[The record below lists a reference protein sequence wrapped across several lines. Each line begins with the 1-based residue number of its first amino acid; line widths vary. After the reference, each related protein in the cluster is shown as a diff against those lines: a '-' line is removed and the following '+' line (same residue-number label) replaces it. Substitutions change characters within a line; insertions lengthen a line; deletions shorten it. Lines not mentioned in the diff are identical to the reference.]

1 MTVTRLDAGAFW
13 EFSLAFYGQEPV
25 ARACLSLQDRRQA
38 AVNNLLL
45 CCWLATQGLRLEEP
59 GLRAAMGA
67 VDAWRLQIVEPLRS
81 ARRALGAGFPE
92 LAKTDRQTI
101 KHGIL
106 SVELDAER
114 VAQDRMVAA
123 IGDHVAPEEAA
134 PSRGLAHGALEAYL
148 GMVIGTPDAQDA
160 EDLAALLEPL

>member
-1 MTVTRLDAGAFW
+1 LARLDSGAFW

-38 AVNNLLL
+38 DVNILLL
-45 CCWLATQGLRLEEP
+45 CCWLATQGLRIDEA
-59 GLRAAMGA
+59 GLTVAIGAAE
-67 VDAWRLQIVEPLRS
+67 AWRRAIVEPLRG
-81 ARRALGAGFPE
+81 ARRALGDGFPE
-92 LAKTDRQTI
+92 IAKSDRQAI

-106 SVELDAER
+106 SVELDSER
-114 VAQDRMVAA
+114 IAQDKMVAA
-123 IGDHVAPEEAA
+123 IAGHIAAEEAA

-148 GMVIGTPDAQDA
+148 GRVIGEPDEQDA